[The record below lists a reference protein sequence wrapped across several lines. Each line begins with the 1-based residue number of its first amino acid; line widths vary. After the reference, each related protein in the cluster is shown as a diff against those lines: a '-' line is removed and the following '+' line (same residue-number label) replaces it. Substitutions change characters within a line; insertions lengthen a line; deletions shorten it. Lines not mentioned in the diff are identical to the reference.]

1 MQYLSSKF
9 LNLVPLSFLLYNK
22 VLRDR
27 LWIILF
33 LDGDVNLEEFRDSN
47 IRESIV
53 RNINQNNE
61 IKLGLLDSPD
71 INFDDSK

>member
-9 LNLVPLSFLLYNK
+9 LNSVPLSFLLNNK

-27 LWIILF
+27 LWIILS
-33 LDGDVNLEEFRDSN
+33 LDGDVNLEEFKDSN

-61 IKLGLLDSPD
+61 IKLGLLNSPD
-71 INFDDSK
+71 INLDDSK